1 MLPAGFPTV
10 GPVHAY
16 VTPGVD
22 ELPLTVA
29 VGVTQLIVTSGF
41 TEAFGGVKFAV
52 GVTTAVFV
60 HPFTVLVVTS
70 V

>member
-29 VGVTQLIVTSGF
+29 VGVTQLI
-41 TEAFGGVKFAV
+41 
-52 GVTTAVFV
+52 TAN
-60 HPFTVLVVTS
+60 S
-70 V
+70 Q